1 MNIQRV
7 PQVTHEAA
15 EVPLACDL
23 HRGVE
28 GHCKK
33 CNGQVSEG
41 KRDKEIV
48 VDMSEPSVEDNTDNN
63 KDVVDDCK
71 EDDGYQDNTLQ
82 NQDNHI
88 WEHFIAQRMP
98 VKYFLLIDY
107 FYLNPC

>member
-23 HRGVE
+23 HCGVE

-48 VDMSEPSVEDNTDNN
+48 VDMSEPSVEDNTDNDKN
-63 KDVVDDCK
+63 VVDDCQQNDG
-71 EDDGYQDNTLQ
+71 DDNDALDHKKSKLY
-82 NQDNHI
+82 
-88 WEHFIAQRMP
+88 
-98 VKYFLLIDY
+98 VCLLP
-107 FYLNPC
+107 FTE